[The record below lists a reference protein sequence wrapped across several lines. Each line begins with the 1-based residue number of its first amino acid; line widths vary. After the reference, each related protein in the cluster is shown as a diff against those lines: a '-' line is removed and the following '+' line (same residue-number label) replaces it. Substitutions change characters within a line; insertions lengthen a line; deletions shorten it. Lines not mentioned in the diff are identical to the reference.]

1 MDELLL
7 TKAEHAY
14 LRHKA
19 WHLRPVW
26 YHYITCRELPKP
38 AFGEVSY
45 LFMGGIERE
54 YADAIVKSYRDGNQ
68 MKLDL

>member
-14 LRHKA
+14 LRQKA

-26 YHYITCRELPKP
+26 YYYITCREIR
-38 AFGEVSY
+38 AASGEVRY
-45 LFMGGIERE
+45 LFVSGIERE
-54 YADAIVKSYRDGNQ
+54 YADAIVESKRDANQ
-68 MKLDL
+68 LKLDL